1 MAPEG
6 ADNLN
11 GELALPGINAWA
23 TKKDGL
29 PASFF
34 MANQT
39 LSFLMRR
46 FEQAGIHPKTKHGQN
61 FLIDLNL
68 LRLLF
73 ETAHVGPD
81 DVVLEV
87 GTGTG
92 SLTAMLARAAAEVV
106 SVEVDP
112 QMHQLASEE
121 LVDFDNVTL
130 LKQDAL
136 KNKNTLSPAVL
147 DVLREKLAAGPH
159 RRLKLAANL
168 PYNIATPIISNLLSC
183 GILPVSM
190 TVTIQK
196 ELADRIVARP
206 STKDYGALSIW
217 MQTQCEVQLVR
228 VMPPSVFWP
237 RPKVTSAIV
246 HIVVRPDWRAKVPDL
261 KFFHSFV
268 RAMFFHRR
276 KFLRSVIFSAYKEWL
291 AKSDVDE
298 IMAGLGFG
306 ETTRA
311 EELDVPTML
320 RLGEAIRA
328 KVPEL
333 RDASDP
339 FPSA

>member
-1 MAPEG
+1 M
-6 ADNLN
+6 
-11 GELALPGINAWA
+11 
-23 TKKDGL
+23 
-29 PASFF
+29 S
-34 MANQT
+34 NQT
-39 LSFLMRR
+39 LSFLLRR
-46 FEQAGIHPKTKHGQN
+46 FEQAGIRPKTKHGQN

-73 ETAHVGPD
+73 DTAKVEGD

-130 LKQDAL
+130 LKLDAL
-136 KNKNTLSPAVL
+136 KNKNTISPAVL
-147 DVLREKLAAGPH
+147 DVLREMLAAGPN
-159 RRLKLAANL
+159 RRLKLVANL

-183 GILPVSM
+183 DILPASM

-206 STKDYGALSIW
+206 STKDYSALSIW
-217 MQTQCEVQLVR
+217 MQAQCEVQLVR
-228 VMPPSVFWP
+228 LMPPTVFWP

-246 HIVVRPDWRAKVPDL
+246 HIVVRPDWRAQIPDL
-261 KFFHSFV
+261 AFFHSFV

-276 KFLRSVIFSAYKEWL
+276 KFLRSVIYSAYKEWL
-291 AKSDVDE
+291 AKADVDQV
-298 IMAGLGFG
+298 MAELGFG

-311 EELDVPTML
+311 EELDLPTMQ
-320 RLGEAIRA
+320 RLSEAIRA
-328 KVPEL
+328 KVGP
-333 RDASDP
+333 A
-339 FPSA
+339 AQK

>member
-1 MAPEG
+1 
-6 ADNLN
+6 
-11 GELALPGINAWA
+11 
-23 TKKDGL
+23 
-29 PASFF
+29 
-34 MANQT
+34 
-39 LSFLMRR
+39 MRR

-73 ETAHVGPD
+73 ETAHAGPD

-92 SLTAMLARAAAEVV
+92 SLTALLARAAAEVV

-130 LKQDAL
+130 LRQDAL
-136 KNKNTLSPAVL
+136 KNKNALSPAVL
-147 DVLREKLAAGPH
+147 DVLREKLAAAPN
-159 RRLKLAANL
+159 RRLKLVANL
-168 PYNIATPIISNLLSC
+168 PFNIATPIISNLLAC
-183 GILPVSM
+183 DLLPASM

-217 MQTQCEVQLVR
+217 MQSQCEVQLVR

-246 HIVVRPDWRAKVPDL
+246 QIVVRPDWREQIPDL
-261 KFFHSFV
+261 AFFHSCV

-276 KFLRSVIFSAYKEWL
+276 KFLRSVIYSAYKERL

-298 IMAGLGFG
+298 IMAALGFG

-320 RLGEAIRA
+320 KLCEAIRA
-328 KVPEL
+328 KVGSE
-333 RDASDP
+333 RDPSRASLG
-339 FPSA
+339 